1 MKKVI
6 IEIAKWVG
14 AIATIG
20 GAVLFFDDFRDDISN
35 KVEDS
40 KEEIMDTL
48 IDLRGDLQQYQTTTN
63 KYREAK
69 AGQTDKVIKSID
81 VLNRNQRAIIN
92 NSTEQKEILE
102 EIQTQQVIN
111 GMVKIDY
118 IDPIPPDYL
127 IYEIK
132 KKYVQN
138 LSHL

>member
-102 EIQTQQVIN
+102 EIQNQQVIN